1 MPAIPGAIVKP
12 IRSYLIRI
20 YRRDAQAL
28 GGLVEN
34 VRTRRAAS
42 FQSLDELC
50 DLLSGRKP
58 FGGRLSRARSDAGSP
73 VPSDPP
79 GE

>member
-1 MPAIPGAIVKP
+1 MKP

-34 VRTRRAAS
+34 VRTRRTAS

-50 DLLSGRKP
+50 ALLSGRKP
-58 FGGRLSRARSDAGSP
+58 FGGRLPRNGSDTAP
-73 VPSDPP
+73 PLPSEPW

>member
-1 MPAIPGAIVKP
+1 MRP

-34 VRTRRAAS
+34 VRTGQAAP
-42 FQSLDELC
+42 FRSLTELC

-58 FGGRLSRARSDAGSP
+58 FARRAAAWRGAGNPADAVASSD
-73 VPSDPP
+73 
-79 GE
+79 

>member
-1 MPAIPGAIVKP
+1 MRP

-20 YRRDAQAL
+20 YRRDAEAL

-34 VRTRRAAS
+34 VRSGRAAP
-42 FQSLDELC
+42 FRSLTELC

-58 FGGRLSRARSDAGSP
+58 FTRRAPVRRSAGKP
-73 VPSDPP
+73 VDPVAS
-79 GE
+79 GD

>member
-1 MPAIPGAIVKP
+1 MKP

-28 GGLVEN
+28 GGLIEN

-58 FGGRLSRARSDAGSP
+58 FGTRRPRTGSP
-73 VPSDPP
+73 AGEPAPSDRT
-79 GE
+79 GD